1 MVVTLVGFL
10 ILAQVD
16 FFNYFEGIQMEDKE
30 ITLTLSVKE
39 VDAILGA
46 ISKQPL
52 SEVIDLFNKI
62 RVQGIAQITPKQAEV
77 KDE

>member
-1 MVVTLVGFL
+1 LDVYRWCWQ
-10 ILAQVD
+10 ILSIVL
-16 FFNYFEGIQMEDKE
+16 GLKMEDKE
-30 ITLTLSVKE
+30 ITLTLTVKE

>member
-1 MVVTLVGFL
+1 
-10 ILAQVD
+10 
-16 FFNYFEGIQMEDKE
+16 MEDKE